1 MSKLEKKQQLP
12 ELDYVEQDAKSPVM
26 TFVLKSEEHIDV
38 LEKDVLAFIDD
49 SRINVHMEIDEPYWT
64 PSSCENEVITDAKV
78 YLDNNFEYVT
88 RLYFSSVL
96 MIVQKEAISFM
107 NGYMTS
113 ILKQGREI
121 EKSDIN
127 KMMLHIHAE
136 YGIYMEE
143 G

>member
-1 MSKLEKKQQLP
+1 
-12 ELDYVEQDAKSPVM
+12 M
-26 TFVLKSEEHIDV
+26 TFVLKSEECIDV

-49 SRINVHMEIDEPYWT
+49 SRINVHTEIDEPYWT
-64 PSSCENEVITDAKV
+64 PSSREDEVITDAKV

-88 RLYFSSVL
+88 SLYFNSVL
-96 MIVQKEAISFM
+96 ITIQKEAISFM
-107 NGYMTS
+107 QGYVSS

-127 KMMLHIHAE
+127 KMMLHIHTE
-136 YGIYMEE
+136 YGIHMEE